1 MKKISSANV
10 CSALGKVKSS
20 EINFTSK
27 LPLLW
32 ESFSRAD
39 GEDEGEVPFGIK
51 IIFSS
56 AHEKLF
62 LYQFIIFCFV
72 CCCRDDFEIKKSSRG
87 MFADDGRP
95 SLFKEHFF
103 HSKLSETMSNS
114 RY

>member
-72 CCCRDDFEIKKSSRG
+72 CCCRDDFEIKKSPG
-87 MFADDGRP
+87 ACLPMMADLL
-95 SLFKEHFF
+95 S
-103 HSKLSETMSNS
+103 SKSTFSTQN
-114 RY
+114 